1 MRRPNVCVRLVMMVL
16 AFVAVGCLAGS
27 VWAATKTLSGR
38 YTVGQVGNAC
48 VAADGTST
56 GGTGPGGYGCRTSK
70 GSVSCDKNGK
80 CTGTCGNCAARTVP
94 KKLDLDFVLRDGAV
108 SKPTT
113 AK

>member
-1 MRRPNVCVRLVMMVL
+1 MRPNLCARVLMVVL

-27 VWAATKTLSGR
+27 VWAATKTLGGR
-38 YTVGQVGNAC
+38 YNEFQVNLAC
-48 VAADGTST
+48 NNADGALTT
-56 GGTGPGGYGCRTSK
+56 GTGPGGYGCRTSK